1 MPERATLL
9 QTTQIGVEST
19 MGTSVAAN
27 KLLLGTS
34 IEAGIRADVKTYR
47 PYGQKFATVTALG
60 KEWMEATI
68 SGPLTYTDWTYLMA
82 SGIAYAAPAQQAL
95 TTAYKWT
102 ASMAQ
107 AAEDTIK
114 SYTVEIGSP
123 TRAHKFTHGLVN
135 NIGYTINRDEATIK
149 GSMIG
154 QRISDGITMT
164 ASPTAIALVPVVPTQ
179 VDVTLDATSG
189 GLGTTKLTRVLS
201 VDFETGD
208 RYSPVWP
215 VDSAQTSFATYTE
228 KELSPM
234 LKLKMEADAAGMAR
248 LTEMRNGTKAFIRVK
263 GTGAL
268 IASTYYYT
276 FQHDICGIV
285 SDVSDFSDEDG
296 LYAIEWTFTPVYDS
310 GWAKSMEFQIT
321 NTLTAL

>member
-82 SGIAYAAPAQQAL
+82 SGIAYAAPAQQAA
-95 TTAYKWT
+95 TAAYKWT

>member
-9 QTTQIGVEST
+9 QTTQIGVETT

-34 IEAGIRADVKTYR
+34 IESKIEADVKTYR

-60 KEWMEATI
+60 KEWASASL

-82 SGIAYAAPAQQAL
+82 SAIAYAAPVQQAA
-95 TTAYKWT
+95 TAAYKWT
-102 ASMAQ
+102 AAMAQ
-107 AAEDTIK
+107 TVEDTIK
-114 SYTVEIGSP
+114 SYTVEVGSP
-123 TRAHKFTHGLVN
+123 TRAHKFTHALVN
-135 NIGYTINRDEATIK
+135 NLGYSISRDEATIK
-149 GSMIG
+149 GSIIG
-154 QRISDGITMT
+154 RAITDAITMT

-189 GLGTTKLTRVLS
+189 GLGTTKLLRVLNI
-201 VDFETGD
+201 DFETGE
-208 RYSPVWP
+208 RYAPVWP

-228 KELSPM
+228 KEPDP
-234 LKLKMEADAAGMAR
+234 KLKIKMAADAAGMTR
-248 LTEMRNGTKAFIRVK
+248 LTEMRAGTKAFIRVK

-268 IASTYYYT
+268 IASTYYNT

-285 SDVSDFSDEDG
+285 TEVSDFSDEDG
-296 LYAIEWTFTPVYDS
+296 LYAIEWTFTPTYDS
-310 GWAKSMEFQIT
+310 GWGKAMEFQIT

>member
-1 MPERATLL
+1 MPERSTLL

-27 KLLLGTS
+27 KLLLGTN
-34 IEAGIRADVKTYR
+34 IEIGIKAEVNTYR
-47 PYGQKFATVTALG
+47 PFGQKFATVTTLG
-60 KEWMEATI
+60 KEWAEAQI

-82 SGIAYAAPAQQAL
+82 GAIAYAAPAQQAA
-95 TTAYKWT
+95 TIAYKWT
-102 ASMAQ
+102 AAMSQ
-107 AAEDTIK
+107 TAEDTIK
-114 SYTVEIGSP
+114 SYTVESGSP
-123 TRAHKFTHGLVN
+123 VRAHKLTHGLVN
-135 NIGYTINRDEATIK
+135 NLGYTINRKEAMIK

-164 ASPTAIALVPVVPTQ
+164 GSPTAIALVPAMPTHF
-179 VDVTLDATSG
+179 DVALDATPG
-189 GLGTTKLTRVLS
+189 ALGTTKLLRVLG

-228 KELSPM
+228 KEPDPKF
-234 LKLKMEADAAGMAR
+234 KLKMAADDVGMAR

-268 IASTYYYT
+268 IASTFYYT
-276 FQHDICGIV
+276 FQHDLCGIV

-296 LYAIEWTFTPVYDS
+296 LYAIEWTLTPVHDAS
-310 GWAKSMEFQIT
+310 WGKAMEFQIT

>member
-9 QTTQIGVEST
+9 QTTQIGVESV
-19 MGTSVAAN
+19 MGTAVAAN

-34 IEAGIRADVKTYR
+34 IESKIEAEVKTYR

-60 KEWMEATI
+60 KEWASAAL

-82 SGIAYAAPAQQAL
+82 SAIAYAAPAQQAA

-102 ASMAQ
+102 ASMSQLVA
-107 AAEDTIK
+107 DTIK
-114 SYTVEIGSP
+114 SYTIEVGD
-123 TRAHKFTHGLVN
+123 TNRAHKLAHGLVN
-135 NIGYTINRDEATIK
+135 NLGYTINRDEATIK
-149 GSMIG
+149 GSIIG

-164 ASPTAIALVPVVPTQ
+164 ATPTAIALVPVLPTQ
-179 VDVTLDATSG
+179 VDITLDATSA
-189 GLGTTKLTRVLS
+189 GLGTTKLLRVLS
-201 VDFETGD
+201 ADFETGE

-228 KELSPM
+228 KEPAPK
-234 LKLKMEADAAGMAR
+234 LKLKMAADSVGMTR
-248 LTEMRNGTKAFIRVK
+248 LTDMRAGTKAFIRIK

-268 IASTYYYT
+268 IASTYYNT
-276 FQHDICGIV
+276 FQHDVCGIV
-285 SDVSDFSDEDG
+285 SEVGDFTDEDG
-296 LYAIEWTFTPVYDS
+296 LYAVEWTFTPVYDS
-310 GWAKSMEFQIT
+310 GWGKSMEFQIT